1 MTREKIISRKEREK
15 SDLPVGDKNEE
26 EGGGQKEAQF
36 DIRVK
41 EAQFE
46 REHGRRTSF
55 YSET

>member
-26 EGGGQKEAQF
+26 EGGQKEAQF
-36 DIRVK
+36 DIRAK
-41 EAQFE
+41 EARFE
-46 REHGRRTSF
+46 REQGRRTSF